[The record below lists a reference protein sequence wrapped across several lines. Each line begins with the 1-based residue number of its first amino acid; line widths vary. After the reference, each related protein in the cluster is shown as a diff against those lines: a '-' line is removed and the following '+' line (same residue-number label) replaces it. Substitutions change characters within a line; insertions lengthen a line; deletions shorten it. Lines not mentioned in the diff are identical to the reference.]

1 MWLRNL
7 FPIGW
12 FILVLFCVS
21 PVWSQPSYSIKTTV
35 TDLLL
40 KQRTALLQ
48 CEKNISDYKQ
58 AIANL
63 EQQLSD
69 TNKNDEQRTNELLKQ
84 LDERKILF
92 NQLQTEY
99 GSLSNSIRQLEKQ
112 SEDFRIE
119 RDAAIG
125 TAATLLIVW
134 LVREAGHALGWW

>member
-1 MWLRNL
+1 VAEKS
-7 FPIGW
+7 FPHWMVYLG
-12 FILVLFCVS
+12 LVLCIACLVA
-21 PVWSQPSYSIKTTV
+21 
-35 TDLLL
+35 
-40 KQRTALLQ
+40 ALVF
-48 CEKNISDYKQ
+48 
-58 AIANL
+58 
-63 EQQLSD
+63 
-69 TNKNDEQRTNELLKQ
+69 NKNNSNRSALEAENSLAAMREEYIRLQASDSELRTTIERYEQERRAENERAI
-84 LDERKILF
+84 EAILF